1 MSRKTNLVKLGDVLQ
16 QFLSQE
22 KLDIKIS
29 QNVVRNSWSE
39 IAGEMV
45 ARRTTNIQFQNKTL
59 LVTIDSAA
67 LKHELS
73 YQTEALITNV
83 NKFCGY
89 RLIDSLVIR

>member
-29 QNVVRNSWSE
+29 QNIVRNSWGE

-45 ARRTTNIQFQNKTL
+45 SRHTTAIQFHNKTIL
-59 LVTIDSAA
+59 ITIDSAA

-73 YQTEALITNV
+73 FQTETLITHI

-89 RLIDSLVIR
+89 RLVDSLVIR